1 MQHAAIILLLPRMES
16 LQRELSAVELPG
28 KAGSLKREGGREGGS
43 LKRQGTGS
51 FLDKMR
57 TVKPSGQIGQ
67 TVGGQVVTGVDIVLF
82 FN

>member
-1 MQHAAIILLLPRMES
+1 MES
-16 LQRELSAVELPG
+16 LQRELSAVELPW

-67 TVGGQVVTGVDIVLF
+67 TVDGRAVIGVDFVWFLTRLKNLYIFYGL
-82 FN
+82 